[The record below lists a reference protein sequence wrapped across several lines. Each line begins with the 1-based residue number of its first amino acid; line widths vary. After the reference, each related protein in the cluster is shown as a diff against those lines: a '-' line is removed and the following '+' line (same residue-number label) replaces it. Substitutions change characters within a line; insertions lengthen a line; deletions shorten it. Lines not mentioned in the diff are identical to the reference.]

1 MIKKL
6 NSSLKQPEFQEI
18 IRTPIESGSVGCE
31 EMIHYKCGWISPHG
45 TFGRQLM
52 DKTCK

>member
-6 NSSLKQPEFQEI
+6 NSSLEQPEFKAI

-31 EMIHYKCGWISPHG
+31 EMIHYKCGWGAPG
-45 TFGRQLM
+45 EFNR
-52 DKTCK
+52 KYFEKVCK